1 MLPSNARKTVW
12 RAQVHYGSPWA
23 GYGIALFLSAAS
35 GWGRMALLKGPNPIA
50 PFLLFYPAIALAAFF
65 GGAGPGIAV
74 VAAAGLFGASVFPVF
89 PGAASWVLLAAFGSI
104 LIVGFARLRGFRDR
118 SAAIA
123 AESAR
128 LRFVIEHVSDWI
140 FLLDEDRKI
149 EYVNRTACE
158 ALGFETADLLGRPL
172 EEFEAETPN
181 AALPALLGLCRDGV
195 VPPAEVVLRR
205 GDGSPVT
212 AEVSCSAIQTQ
223 KRLVI
228 HVAAR
233 DITERKQL
241 DRKLREARQWESLG
255 ALSGGLAHDFNNLLT
270 SIMGNASLV
279 RDIVAVDREALALL
293 EGVEQAGERC
303 AGLIRLMLATSGHR
317 PSALEKVRVDELLRE
332 TLAAKPLPKGVS
344 VRVESEACEFES
356 YRATMQTLLNGLLAN
371 AAEAYGESG
380 GEVAVSVRLGE
391 LPRLGQASFE
401 EGKAGPGPYLGV
413 VVEDRGCGMSC
424 DVAERAFNPFFT
436 TKFTGRGLGLPA
448 VRGIVRA
455 HSGILWM
462 RTGPGE
468 GTRVEVWLPAAG
480 YHLSAPLQTHL

>member
-1 MLPSNARKTVW
+1 M
-12 RAQVHYGSPWA
+12 
-23 GYGIALFLSAAS
+23 
-35 GWGRMALLKGPNPIA
+35 
-50 PFLLFYPAIALAAFF
+50 IALAAFF

-74 VAAAGLFGASVFPVF
+74 MAAAGLFGAFVFPVF
-89 PGAASWVLLAAFGSI
+89 PGTASWVILAVFGSI

-140 FLLDEDRKI
+140 FLLDEDRRI
-149 EYVNRTACE
+149 EYVNRTACQ
-158 ALGFETADLLGRPL
+158 ALGFETGDLIGRRL
-172 EEFEAETPN
+172 EELEAETQS
-181 AALPALLGLCRDGV
+181 AVLPGLLLQCRDAV
-195 VPPAEVVLRR
+195 VAPAEVALRR
-205 GDGSPVT
+205 GDGSTVA
-212 AEVSCSAIQTQ
+212 AEVSCSAIRTQ
-223 KRLVI
+223 KALVI

-233 DITERKQL
+233 DVTERKQL

-303 AGLIRLMLATSGHR
+303 AGLIHLMLATSGYR
-317 PSALEKVRVDELLRE
+317 SGAREKVRVDELLRE
-332 TLAAKPLPKGVS
+332 TIAAKPLPKGVS
-344 VRVESEACEFES
+344 VRVDSEACEFES
-356 YRATMQTLLNGLLAN
+356 DRATMQTLLNGLLAN
-371 AAEAYGESG
+371 AAESYGEAG

-391 LPRLGQASFE
+391 LLRLGQASFE
-401 EGKAGPGPYLGV
+401 EGKAGPGRYLGV
-413 VVEDRGCGMSC
+413 VVEDRGCGMTG

-455 HSGILWM
+455 HSGILRM

-480 YHLSAPLQTHL
+480 YHLGAPLPTHV